1 MDDRG
6 RVPLPPKY
14 RDAFRA
20 GVMLVQ
26 GSPDR
31 CLRVYTVDQFQKES
45 AQYTSLP
52 TLHRKGRDL
61 RRIWFSGVHDVQLDQ
76 QSRVLVPGPLR
87 EYAQLDNKVILSGC
101 GDWLEMWT
109 PELFRQDIERINAN
123 LESTQEAV
131 QEWQR

>member
-31 CLRVYTVDQFQKES
+31 CIRVYTLDDFTKES
-45 AQYTSLP
+45 AQYTALP

-61 RRIWFSGVHDVQLDQ
+61 RRHWFSQAHDVQPDQ
-76 QSRVLVPGPLR
+76 QSRLLVPAPLR
-87 EYAQLDNKVILSGC
+87 EYAQLDGRVTISGC
-101 GDWLEMWT
+101 GDWLEMWS
-109 PELFRQDIERINAN
+109 PDLLHGDLERIDGV
-123 LESTQEAV
+123 LEMTQESV
-131 QEWQR
+131 GEWQR